1 MPRRRAIIRCEEM
14 MVLREMSVEC
24 PAKIAMTALPD
35 ASATMG
41 LLLKACHARRIFL
54 DRRVL

>member
-1 MPRRRAIIRCEEM
+1 M

-24 PAKIAMTALPD
+24 SAKIAMTALPG

-41 LLLKACHARRIFL
+41 LLPKACHARLIFL
-54 DRRVL
+54 DRRVS